1 MMIRSLLGRLC
12 ERSNREEVRKVRG
25 WDDAGR
31 RGSRLVRG
39 LRESKVTAKDPG
51 RERKKESGEAT
62 LVRRRGGRCGGRGGG
77 QDNQE

>member
-12 ERSNREEVRKVRG
+12 ERSNREVREVRG

-31 RGSRLVRG
+31 GSRLGG

-51 RERKKESGEAT
+51 RERKKESEEAI
-62 LVRRRGGRCGGRGGG
+62 LVRRRGGRCGGRCGG